1 MRKSAVLVAAV
12 VLVLL
17 AAAGSASATTI
28 GIVNNTPLTTQ
39 TGQLN
44 FVGPTAGFAC
54 QVQFRK
60 LLNVGL
66 ILVRPTGQ
74 LTRLGRVVAG
84 QIVCPGGPANFL
96 NLPLQLGGIP
106 PIGPLPTSWDI
117 SFLGSDLVTGELVF
131 GILDFQVK
139 LPNGCLYQGTV
150 LGRLGPAGQILRFL
164 GNQTIPLAGGPAT
177 CDPQIRVTGNLTD
190 NPPINFFLL
199 RGGIGV

>member
-28 GIVNNTPLTTQ
+28 GIANNTPLTTQ
-39 TGQLN
+39 VGQLN
-44 FVGPTAGFAC
+44 FVGLTTNFVC
-54 QVQFRK
+54 QVQLRK
-60 LLNVGL
+60 LLRVGL
-66 ILVRPTGQ
+66 IPVVSA

-84 QIVCPGGPANFL
+84 QIACPAGPASFL
-96 NLPLQLGGIP
+96 NLPPQLGGIP

-117 SFLGSDLVTGELVF
+117 SFLGSDLATGELVF

-139 LPNGCLYQGTV
+139 LPNGCLSQGTV

-164 GNQTIPLAGGPAT
+164 GNQTIPLGAPGIG
-177 CDPQIRVTGNLTD
+177 CDPQIRVVGNLTD
-190 NPPINFFLL
+190 NPPINFILL
-199 RGGIGV
+199 RGGIEV